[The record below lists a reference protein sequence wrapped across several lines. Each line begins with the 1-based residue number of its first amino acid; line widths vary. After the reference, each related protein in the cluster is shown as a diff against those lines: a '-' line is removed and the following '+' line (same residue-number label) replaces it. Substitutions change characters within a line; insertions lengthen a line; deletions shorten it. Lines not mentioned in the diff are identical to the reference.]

1 MLENFLQLVDVYGH
15 VLNGGRIYYE
25 QRSQP
30 PLLIPMIHLYVNSTG
45 DMAFLRSNI
54 ERIEKEYLFWTVNR
68 SISVMSY
75 DVAQYNVGVGSPRP
89 ESYR

>member
-1 MLENFLQLVDVYGH
+1 MLENFLQFIDLYGH
-15 VLNGGRIYYE
+15 IPNGGRIYYE

-30 PLLIPMIHLYVNSTG
+30 PLLIPMIHQYVTHTG
-45 DMAFLRSNI
+45 DTAFLRDNI
-54 ERIEKEYLFWTVNR
+54 KQIENEYNFWALNRTV
-68 SISVMSY
+68 SVLGY